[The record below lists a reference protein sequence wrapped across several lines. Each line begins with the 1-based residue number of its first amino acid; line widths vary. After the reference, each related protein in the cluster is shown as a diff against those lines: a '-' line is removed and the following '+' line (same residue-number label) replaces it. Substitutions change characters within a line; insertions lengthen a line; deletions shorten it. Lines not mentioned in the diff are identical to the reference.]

1 MKQDGS
7 DYGEVFEAWVGL
19 STLDAME
26 YILRSQVTTGKT
38 IEYSGVKKAARR
50 IVAMNNYV
58 LSRAMA
64 PLMIVAEKRGLDEA
78 ELVEGLSFD
87 HG

>member
-1 MKQDGS
+1 
-7 DYGEVFEAWVGL
+7 
-19 STLDAME
+19 
-26 YILRSQVTTGKT
+26 
-38 IEYSGVKKAARR
+38 
-50 IVAMNNYV
+50 MNNYV